1 MTTRA
6 PLSSSTSPII
16 QPPQPFVRL
25 THVEKHYLHHFSLQ
39 IDQLDIAPGAWI
51 AIHGKSGAGKST
63 LLHLI
68 SGIDYPDSGKVIL
81 FGKDLTTYSEAALAQ
96 LRRNQLGILY
106 QRYFFIP
113 HLPVWQNITSKL
125 IPEGISTVERRRR
138 AKHILEEFKLTEV
151 MDRSPQ
157 HLSGG
162 EQQRA
167 ALARALINDP
177 DLLIA
182 DEPTSHVDNETQSCI
197 LRHLQQRQAS
207 GTTILVATHD
217 SNLLRHADTH
227 YEIDNG
233 KLRTS

>member
-1 MTTRA
+1 MTTRT
-6 PLSSSTSPII
+6 PLSSQTSSIV
-16 QPPQPFVRL
+16 QPSQSLVRL
-25 THVEKHYLHHFSLQ
+25 TQVEKHYRHHFSLQ
-39 IDQLDIAPGAWI
+39 IDELDIAPGAWV

-81 FGKDLTTYSEAALAQ
+81 FGKNLTTYSEAALAQ

-125 IPEGISTVERRRR
+125 VPDGISTVERRRR
-138 AKHILEEFKLTEV
+138 AKLILEEFQLTEM

-177 DLLIA
+177 DLLIV

-197 LRHLQQRQAS
+197 LRHLQKRQAS

-217 SNLLRHADTH
+217 PNLLRHADTH

-233 KLRTS
+233 NFLAS

>member
-6 PLSSSTSPII
+6 PLSSQNSSIV
-16 QPPQPFVRL
+16 QPLPSLVRL
-25 THVEKHYLHHFSLQ
+25 TQVEKHYRHHFSLQ
-39 IDQLDIAPGAWI
+39 IDELDIAPGAWI

-81 FGKDLTTYSEAALAQ
+81 FGKNLTTYSEAALAQ

-125 IPEGISTVERRRR
+125 VPDGISTVERRRR
-138 AKHILEEFKLTEV
+138 AKLILEEFQLTEM
-151 MDRSPQ
+151 MDRAPY
-157 HLSGG
+157 
-162 EQQRA
+162 
-167 ALARALINDP
+167 
-177 DLLIA
+177 LLIV
-182 DEPTSHVDNETQSCI
+182 DEPTSHVDNETKSCI
-197 LRHLQQRQAS
+197 LRHLQKRQTS

-217 SNLLRHADTH
+217 PNLLRHADTH

-233 KLRTS
+233 NLRAS

>member
-6 PLSSSTSPII
+6 PLSSSTSSII
-16 QPPQPFVRL
+16 QPPQPLVRL

-39 IDQLDIAPGAWI
+39 IDQLDIEPGAWI

-125 IPEGISTVERRRR
+125 IPDGISTVERRRR
-138 AKHILEEFKLTEV
+138 AKHILKEFKLTEV

-167 ALARALINDP
+167 ALARALINNP
-177 DLLIA
+177 DLLIV
-182 DEPTSHVDNETQSCI
+182 DEPTSHVDNETQSFI

>member
-1 MTTRA
+1 MTTGA
-6 PLSSSTSPII
+6 PLSSPTSSII
-16 QPPQPFVRL
+16 QPPQSLVRL
-25 THVEKHYLHHFSLQ
+25 KQVEKHYHHHFSLQ
-39 IDQLDIAPGAWI
+39 IDELDIAPGRWI

-81 FGKDLTTYSEAALAQ
+81 CGKDLTTYSEAALAQ
-96 LRRNQLGILY
+96 LRRNQLGLLY

-125 IPEGISTVERRRR
+125 IPDGISTVERRRR
-138 AKHILEEFKLTEV
+138 AKLILEEFQLTEM

-197 LRHLQQRQAS
+197 LRHLQKRQAS

-217 SNLLRHADTH
+217 PNLLRHADTH

-233 KLRTS
+233 KFRAS

>member
-1 MTTRA
+1 MTTRV
-6 PLSSSTSPII
+6 PLSSSTSSII
-16 QPPQPFVRL
+16 QPPQPLVRL

-125 IPEGISTVERRRR
+125 IPDGISTAERRRR

-167 ALARALINDP
+167 ALARALINNP
-177 DLLIA
+177 DLLIV
-182 DEPTSHVDNETQSCI
+182 DEPTSHVDNETQSFI

-227 YEIDNG
+227 YEIANG

>member
-6 PLSSSTSPII
+6 PLSSSTSSII
-16 QPPQPFVRL
+16 QPPQPLVRL

-125 IPEGISTVERRRR
+125 IPDGISTAERRRR

-167 ALARALINDP
+167 ALARALINNP
-177 DLLIA
+177 DLLIV
-182 DEPTSHVDNETQSCI
+182 DEPTSHVDNETQSFI

-227 YEIDNG
+227 YEIANG